1 MPRARTDGKPSI
13 RAKIRRDAPHK
24 LPREH
29 PLTEADEAATLAAE
43 IERLRGALEQS
54 EARIEELQQS
64 AHEDALTGLL
74 NRRGF
79 EHAFMRTIAYLKRY
93 GGSAALLYLDLD
105 RFKPVNDKHGHAAG
119 DVVLQE
125 ISRLIVSGVRASDIV
140 ARVGGDEIAVLLLNI
155 DVAQTEAKA
164 RSLEARVAGAE
175 FEVSGVLLDVGL
187 SAGSTMLSGDD
198 EIESAMKRADTSMY
212 ARKKARKAS
221 RQ

>member
-1 MPRARTDGKPSI
+1 MPRARTGGKPSI

-24 LPREH
+24 RPHER
-29 PLTEADEAATLAAE
+29 PLTDAKETATLAAE

-79 EHAFMRTIAYLKRY
+79 EQAFVRTIAYLKRY
-93 GGSAALLYLDLD
+93 GGVAALLYLDLD
-105 RFKPVNDKHGHAAG
+105 RFKPVNDQYGHAAG

-125 ISRLIVSGVRASDIV
+125 ISKLIVSCVRASDIV

-155 DVAQTEAKA
+155 DDVQAEAKA
-164 RSLEARVAGAE
+164 RFLEERVAGAE
-175 FEVSGVLLDVGL
+175 FAVSGTRLDVGL

-198 EIESAMKRADTSMY
+198 EIEGAMKRADASMY
-212 ARKKARKAS
+212 ARKKQRRAAR
-221 RQ
+221 

>member
-1 MPRARTDGKPSI
+1 MPRARTGGKPSI
-13 RAKIRRDAPHK
+13 RAKISRDAPQKRLHE
-24 LPREH
+24 P
-29 PLTEADEAATLAAE
+29 PLTDANETAMLAAE

-79 EHAFMRTIAYLKRY
+79 ERAFMRTIAYLKRY

-105 RFKPVNDKHGHAAG
+105 RFKPVNDQYGHAAG

-125 ISRLIVSGVRASDIV
+125 ISRLIVSAVRASDIV
-140 ARVGGDEIAVLLLNI
+140 ARVGGDEIAGLLLNI
-155 DVAQTEAKA
+155 DATQAEAKA
-164 RSLEARVAGAE
+164 RFLEERVAGTE
-175 FEVSGVLLDVGL
+175 FEISGTRLDVGL

-198 EIESAMKRADTSMY
+198 EIDGAMKRADASMF
-212 ARKKARKAS
+212 ARKKQRRAAR
-221 RQ
+221 